1 MNICAVICFYNAK
14 NELERCLESLDL
26 ELLAGIDKAICLDGK
41 YPNFAPGEPDLSNDG
56 SRELVKSYGNKTVLL
71 DVPDYELWKRN
82 AYLDYLRLLKRKY
95 EFMLI
100 IDSDEYVDPDKKN
113 WPKFRRQISD
123 YWANKKNHVYPIMG
137 LKVEV
142 NNPDYV
148 ETVEKI
154 TGAPYNRR
162 PRREDQPKDFQWKPR
177 LWGRAWELEY
187 FLNHYSWRHRD
198 TAYVN
203 YLHETSYSISF
214 KGDGLVDGIRLLHD
228 HKLRPQSYLDKRLDY
243 HRWLIPFEQKK
254 AHYYYAKHQRKPLP
268 HDFKEIE
275 EWFELFVINQEK
287 KEELT

>member
-14 NELERCLESLDL
+14 AELARCLESLDL
-26 ELLAGIDKAICLDGK
+26 DKLGAIDKAICVDGK
-41 YPNFAPGEPDLSNDG
+41 FPNFAPGEPNL

-71 DVPDYELWKRN
+71 DVADYELWKRN
-82 AYLDYLRLLKRKY
+82 AYLTYLGLRKKF

-100 IDSDEYVDPDKKN
+100 IDSDEYIDPDKKN

-123 YWANKKNHVYPIMG
+123 YWANKRNHVYPIMG
-137 LKVEV
+137 MKVEA

-177 LWGRAWELEY
+177 IWGRPWELEY
-187 FLNHYSWRHRD
+187 FINHYSWRHKD
-198 TAYVN
+198 PAYVN

-214 KGDGLVDGIRLLHD
+214 KDDGLVDGIRILHD
-228 HKLRPQSYLDKRLDY
+228 HKLRNQDYLDKRLEY
-243 HRWLIPFEQKK
+243 HRWLIPFEQRKT
-254 AHYYYAKHQRKPLP
+254 HLYYAKHQRQPIP
-268 HDFKEIE
+268 HDANIIE
-275 EWFELFVINQEK
+275 EWFESFIKSQGNE
-287 KEELT
+287 